1 MKRLLESEAQQPLA
15 QQWRVPST
23 LSVTAFLTFV
33 RDRDEFLRRYV
44 RRVPSPPSPA
54 AQLGTELHRRIEV
67 HAREAGIVG
76 ALPDDVPEP
85 YDLGPSERSGGAEPV
100 SAETLWQNFK
110 RSRFAGM
117 MPRMTEQPFT
127 LYIGE
132 GFSVQGRIDAVFERE
147 DGVWEIVDY
156 KTGKSEP
163 DPLQLAI
170 YARAVEEIW
179 GKDTISY
186 WLNLRTGSEE
196 AAPPVDGLNDILMRT
211 VAELKDMA
219 I

>member
-1 MKRLLESEAQQPLA
+1 
-15 QQWRVPST
+15 
-23 LSVTAFLTFV
+23 
-33 RDRDEFLRRYV
+33 
-44 RRVPSPPSPA
+44 
-54 AQLGTELHRRIEV
+54 
-67 HAREAGIVG
+67 
-76 ALPDDVPEP
+76 
-85 YDLGPSERSGGAEPV
+85 
-100 SAETLWQNFK
+100 
-110 RSRFAGM
+110 
-117 MPRMTEQPFT
+117 
-127 LYIGE
+127 
-132 GFSVQGRIDAVFERE
+132 VFERE

-196 AAPPVDGLNDILMRT
+196 AAPPVDGLDDILMRT